1 MQAKSFAIKRAFFQ
15 GESMD
20 YQKESDILKAL
31 AHPMRLRMVEGLMKD
46 HCNVTKIVEKTGL
59 PQSTISQHLGILKKA
74 GILTPEKQGVQTC
87 YHVTHPKIKNI
98 IQMLNS

>member
-1 MQAKSFAIKRAFFQ
+1 M
-15 GESMD
+15 MD

-31 AHPMRLRMVEGLMKD
+31 AHPMRLRMVEGLIKD

-74 GILTPEKQGVQTC
+74 GILTPEKKGVETC
-87 YHVTHPKIKNI
+87 YHVTHDKVKKII
-98 IQMLNS
+98 HMLNA